1 MVTAQVPRPLQSRAG
16 GSCVEEVGRT
26 SCGKG
31 GRRAGSS
38 IGLLIVAIF
47 VSSSSVIGTA
57 GGREDAYGPRHSA
70 G

>member
-1 MVTAQVPRPLQSRAG
+1 M
-16 GSCVEEVGRT
+16 E
-26 SCGKG
+26 KG